1 MSEQDTAGSEADR
14 GNDRRATGHGRKRY
28 EAPRLVDYGRIAKL
42 TQSGGITTKD
52 FGNMERVGP

>member
-1 MSEQDTAGSEADR
+1 MSEGNAPRREVDR
-14 GNDRRATGHGRKRY
+14 EKQRTQTGARKRY

-52 FGNMERVGP
+52 FGNMFRVGP